1 MHIQGS
7 MEPAQGRT
15 YVKAQGCVEIEGQDP
30 AERAARGAQGAR
42 QGEGRED
49 EVLPPQD
56 LEEDMAG
63 ALGGAVKALNELV
76 AKGLVKVDSDGNVE
90 VMHG

>member
-1 MHIQGS
+1 
-7 MEPAQGRT
+7 
-15 YVKAQGCVEIEGQDP
+15 
-30 AERAARGAQGAR
+30 
-42 QGEGRED
+42 
-49 EVLPPQD
+49 
-56 LEEDMAG
+56 MAG